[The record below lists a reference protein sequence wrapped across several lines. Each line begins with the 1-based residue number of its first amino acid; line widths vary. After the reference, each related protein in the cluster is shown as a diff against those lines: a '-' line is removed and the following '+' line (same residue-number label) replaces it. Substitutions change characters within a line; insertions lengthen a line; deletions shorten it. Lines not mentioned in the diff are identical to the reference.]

1 MSSAGFVHLHTHSEY
16 SDFDGLSSVERLV
29 AAASADGQGAVAI
42 TDHGRLASLA
52 ALRSACQAAGD
63 VKPIPGMEAYIVV
76 SGTRHDPG
84 AIEVS
89 ADSDDLDAE
98 GSSSHGTGA
107 RTKTKKYEHLTIL
120 AATATG
126 LDNLIEMSNVSQET
140 KSGAHPLIDYELLAR
155 YGEGL
160 IVLTGCVGGP
170 VAGPLSRITGEDPDA
185 DAAEQ
190 ARAQENLDALIAAVG
205 HGNVYVELA
214 DHGQAAQQRALTG
227 LYDIARDND
236 LPVVVANDSH
246 YVASDDQAVHEAHMA
261 LGQKRTVS
269 SQSRYR
275 FAGSG
280 QFFRT
285 REQMRAVR
293 PEDEMWQRGCDETVR
308 IAERIETDL
317 FPEPRLRVPHFPIP
331 AEFTDRLDAGTVK
344 AYPVPSTAAPGTDAA
359 TFSYFMHRTRDGA
372 ADRWGPDLPAEVT
385 ARIKF
390 ELSIICRLGVMDY
403 FLLVAD
409 LIAWARSDWTATD
422 WVSRHDTG
430 QVPDQRERKQP
441 IHVGPGRGSAP
452 GSAVSYALAIVGVD
466 PLANGL
472 LFERFLDLDRTEM
485 PDIDVDF
492 ERERRDEV
500 IEYLSVRYGHD
511 NVCRLG
517 MHGTNQTKRALDSAG
532 RYLEIPVTA
541 VAEVKKTLPAD
552 CEDLDLLLDP
562 DAPDTSAMSGKDA
575 AAARDKHA
583 AGQALRDHLDSR
595 DEQVRTMAQFAA
607 ILEGVVVSPGKHACG
622 IVVADENLMPLVPM
636 RLDKG
641 EWVTEWDGPAVADFG
656 LLKMDVLGL
665 RNLDIAHAAHR
676 NAVAELDGDEGID
689 FDLTRPQLDGP
700 RAEAAWQL
708 LARGDSTGIF
718 QLESEG
724 MRELLTTAHPRSLDD
739 LSALIAAY
747 RPGPMSAGMHT
758 EWAQRAG
765 GHQPVAYD
773 SLTRDPAEQEV
784 ISSVLDQSQG
794 VILFQEQMMRLGK
807 IVGKFDAAQ
816 ANNLRR
822 AISKKKQDLIDS
834 LKADFIAGSQTEGV
848 GEDGATAV
856 PAFSKATAER
866 LWTAFEGSGRYSFNK
881 CLRASTEVRTAN
893 RTWTVGELYA
903 KLHGTDHYGEPV
915 CACGKDKAPGRRI
928 CSTCES
934 WLSKFRRRPPSGQ
947 KNPGGLRVL
956 AYDFAD
962 GRIRPKRVGDVHF
975 NGCREVLEIET
986 DSGRTIGVTANHRLM
1001 AASRT
1006 WVEAGALRIGDELV
1020 MHGGFQ
1026 QPRFTDFRT
1035 TKGTRRS
1042 GGQIYAPG
1050 ADNAGYIDGGHAR
1063 LQAWTTATA
1072 ATATCERPGPHQGRL
1087 ERAHLDGDRT
1097 HNDRWNLEWMC
1108 VRHHKMHDYRH
1119 NARKR
1124 QWDVGHAAAVESITA
1139 IRVLPPEPVY
1149 DLEMDDP
1156 GHNFIADGFVS
1167 HNSHTTAYGVIAYQT
1182 AYLKANWPAEFG
1194 AAVLRFTG
1202 SGTDKA
1208 HLRVATIRSLRAEGI
1223 EVMAPDI
1230 NASDEHTVARGG
1242 KVWIGLGEI
1251 KGVGAIASEIVAER
1265 TQGGPFTSMADVA
1278 TRVVVPATT
1287 AGSKRKSVTSAQL
1300 AALAQAGA
1308 FDSFGGYRLG
1318 HVIAS
1323 RAVSKDSEV
1332 RIPAMEYSVL
1342 EKAARQRGVILAV
1355 TGTHP
1360 TKALSSQIAALYRPG
1375 PDDDAAA
1382 KPPRGLHRLPEQ
1394 DGARVHTGGV
1404 VSAFSE
1410 RLTRKGSWMVTL
1422 ELENAHTSIGCVGFA
1437 DVHAELKEIGMPEV
1451 GDLVEIRG
1459 RVRLREVEREVI
1471 DEGTGDSS
1479 TQTNIEHSIY
1489 LSGLEYM
1496 EVDDPDRD
1504 AEGDPELAVGRMLS
1518 DGIADPAPGDPS
1530 PATGPDSG
1538 GELGEDEE
1546 SFEPITSAP
1555 STNGAEAPGDGPA
1568 PTAPDRPEVPAAA
1581 PPASSARAPEVGE
1594 DVDLS
1599 EIVASAPWTRL
1610 REVLSQATGEEFAL
1624 ARPRQDTSPD
1634 GTGEGSFLRVETERS
1649 SVMVPVS
1656 VQRRLAGLAAAGR
1669 LPVVVATARLRCV
1682 VIEPRDWHR
1691 QLRAM
1696 ADAIHSGAIDPATTS
1711 IDAPAATV
1719 ARAI

>member
-16 SDFDGLSSVERLV
+16 SDFDGLSSVQRLV

-76 SGTRHDPG
+76 AGTRHDPG
-84 AIEVS
+84 TIEVG
-89 ADSDDLDAE
+89 ADSDDLDAD
-98 GSSSHGTGA
+98 GSSSNGTTA

-140 KSGAHPLIDYELLAR
+140 KSGTHPLIDYDLLTR
-155 YGEGL
+155 YGDGL

-170 VAGPLSRITGEDPDA
+170 VAGPLSRITGEDPGV

-190 ARAQENLDALIAAVG
+190 ARAQDNLDALIAAVG
-205 HGNVYVELA
+205 RDNVYVELA
-214 DHGQAAQQRALTG
+214 DHGQAAQERALAG

-269 SQSRYR
+269 SENRYR

-285 REQMRAVR
+285 GEQMRAVR

-331 AEFTDRLDAGTVK
+331 AEFTNRLEAGTVK
-344 AYPVPSTAAPGTDAA
+344 AYPVPQTAAPGTDAA
-359 TFSYFMHRTRDGA
+359 TFSYFMHRVHEGA
-372 ADRWGPDLPAEVT
+372 KTRWGTDLPVEVT
-385 ARIKF
+385 SRIKF

-409 LIAWARSDWTATD
+409 LIEWARSDWTATD
-422 WVSRHDTG
+422 WVARHDTG
-430 QVPDQRERKQP
+430 EILDQRVRKQP
-441 IHVGPGRGSAP
+441 ISVGPGRGSAP
-452 GSAVSYALAIVGVD
+452 GSAVSYALSIVGVD
-466 PLANGL
+466 PLENGL
-472 LFERFLDLDRTEM
+472 LFERFLDLERTEM

-517 MHGTNQTKRALDSAG
+517 MHGTNQTKRSLDSAG

-552 CEDLDLLLDP
+552 CEDLALLLDP
-562 DAPDTSAMSGKDA
+562 DTPDTSAMSAKDA

-583 AGQALRDHLDSR
+583 AGQALRDHLDSA

-636 RLDKG
+636 RLDHG
-641 EWVTEWDGPAVADFG
+641 EWVTEWDGPAIADFG

-676 NAVAELDGDEGID
+676 NALAELDGDEGID

-700 RAEAAWQL
+700 RAEATWQL

-765 GHQPVAYD
+765 GHQSVAYD

-784 ISSVLDQSQG
+784 IASVLDQSQG

-834 LKADFIAGSQTEGV
+834 LKADFIAGAQTEGV

-856 PAFSKATAER
+856 PAFSEATAER

-881 CLRASTEVRTAN
+881 
-893 RTWTVGELYA
+893 
-903 KLHGTDHYGEPV
+903 
-915 CACGKDKAPGRRI
+915 
-928 CSTCES
+928 
-934 WLSKFRRRPPSGQ
+934 
-947 KNPGGLRVL
+947 
-956 AYDFAD
+956 
-962 GRIRPKRVGDVHF
+962 
-975 NGCREVLEIET
+975 
-986 DSGRTIGVTANHRLM
+986 
-1001 AASRT
+1001 
-1006 WVEAGALRIGDELV
+1006 
-1020 MHGGFQ
+1020 
-1026 QPRFTDFRT
+1026 
-1035 TKGTRRS
+1035 
-1042 GGQIYAPG
+1042 
-1050 ADNAGYIDGGHAR
+1050 
-1063 LQAWTTATA
+1063 
-1072 ATATCERPGPHQGRL
+1072 
-1087 ERAHLDGDRT
+1087 
-1097 HNDRWNLEWMC
+1097 
-1108 VRHHKMHDYRH
+1108 
-1119 NARKR
+1119 
-1124 QWDVGHAAAVESITA
+1124 
-1139 IRVLPPEPVY
+1139 
-1149 DLEMDDP
+1149 
-1156 GHNFIADGFVS
+1156 
-1167 HNSHTTAYGVIAYQT
+1167 SHTAAYGVIAFQT

-1230 NASDEHTVARGG
+1230 NASDEHTVARDG

-1251 KGVGAIASEIVAER
+1251 KGVGSIASEIVAER
-1265 TQGGPFTSMADVA
+1265 AQAGSFASMADVA

-1287 AGSKRKSVTSAQL
+1287 AGGKRKSVTSAQL

-1323 RAVSKDSEV
+1323 RAVSKDPEV

-1342 EKAARQRGVILAV
+1342 EKAARQRGVVLAV

-1360 TKALSSQIAALYRPG
+1360 TKTLSPQIAALYRPG

-1437 DVHAELKEIGMPEV
+1437 GVHADLKEIGMPEV

-1459 RVRLREVEREVI
+1459 RVRLREVERDVI
-1471 DEGTGDSS
+1471 DEATGESS
-1479 TQTNIEHSIY
+1479 TQTSIEQSIF

-1504 AEGDPELAVGRMLS
+1504 AEGGPELAVGRMLS
-1518 DGIADPAPGDPS
+1518 DGITDAGPVPGDPP
-1530 PATGPDSG
+1530 PATGPGPDSG
-1538 GELGEDEE
+1538 NDLGEDDED
-1546 SFEPITSAP
+1546 FEPITSAS
-1555 STNGAEAPGDGPA
+1555 STGGPETPGDGHA
-1568 PTAPDRPEVPAAA
+1568 PTSPDLPAASA
-1581 PPASSARAPEVGE
+1581 ATPPASSAPVRETGE
-1594 DVDLS
+1594 DIDPS

-1610 REVLSQATGEEFAL
+1610 RDVLSQATGEEFAL
-1624 ARPRQDTSPD
+1624 AWPRQDTPRD
-1634 GTGEGSFLRVETERS
+1634 RTGGGSFLRVETERG

-1656 VQRRLAGLAAAGR
+1656 VQRRLADLAAAGR
-1669 LPVVVATARLRCV
+1669 LPVLVATARLRCV
-1682 VIEPRDWHR
+1682 VIDPSDWHR
-1691 QLRAM
+1691 QLQAM

-1711 IDAPAATV
+1711 IDAPAASE
-1719 ARAI
+1719 ARAR